1 VAGYKQGMNSKILPA
16 LFVLATVALSSARAD
31 DSATASTET
40 ASAVDAS
47 SAAIPA
53 EDISAMETKIGSEAV
68 VEGFVKRIGKT
79 ADDSITFLNF
89 GDSKSGFVAIVF
101 RSTYDKFPEGFDKF
115 ANQKVRVRGMLEKYK
130 DRQMQIKITT
140 TDQLEV
146 VESP

>member
-1 VAGYKQGMNSKILPA
+1 MNSKILPA

-31 DSATASTET
+31 DSATASNET
-40 ASAVDAS
+40 TAAVDAS

-53 EDISAMETKIGSEAV
+53 EDISAMETKIGIEAV

-101 RSTYDKFPEGFDKF
+101 RSTYDKF

-146 VESP
+146 VEGP